1 MTRHRRSLGREG
13 EERAAR
19 HLEARGYQ
27 IVARNVRAARVEI
40 DLIAR
45 CPHALV
51 FIEVKTRRRGW
62 ASEGFGSHLAAAESV
77 DARKQARLRRGA
89 AAWLAEHRASRRG
102 ATRIRFDV
110 ITCLRDDRIGFPPDA
125 PGPQNDDTAHP
136 EDARW
141 SIEHRE
147 AAF

>member
-1 MTRHRRSLGREG
+1 MTRARRSLGREG

-40 DLIAR
+40 DLVAR
-45 CPHALV
+45 DRGVVV
-51 FIEVKTRRRGW
+51 FVEVKTRRRGARQAFGRH
-62 ASEGFGSHLAAAESV
+62 ASAAEAV
-77 DARKQARLRRGA
+77 DERKQARLRRGA
-89 AAWLAEHRASRRG
+89 AAWLAEHPESRRG
-102 ATRIRFDV
+102 RRGVRFDV
-110 ITCLRDDRIGFPPDA
+110 ITCLRDDRAGVLA
-125 PGPQNDDTAHP
+125 PMNDDTAHP

-141 SIEHRE
+141 SIEHWE